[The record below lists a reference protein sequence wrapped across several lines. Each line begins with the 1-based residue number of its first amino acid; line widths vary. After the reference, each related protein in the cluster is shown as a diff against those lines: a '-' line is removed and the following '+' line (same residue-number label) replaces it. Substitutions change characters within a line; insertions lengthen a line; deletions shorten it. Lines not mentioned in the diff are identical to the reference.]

1 MRGEGCFS
9 RKYSGSKLI
18 GTQKE
23 DITFMQD
30 LLDMTSGAFVT
41 VVIAALGFNPLGAFA
56 AGVLL
61 GKICNIGG
69 TVHPDGIHAISVR
82 VLSYQ
87 RPSGPGVIG
96 YCAAKELDFDSISLT
111 DMEQILRAG
120 LTHLYSFSRTM
131 EVRTVPAEEDG
142 EEDTAETWYIY
153 TIRYSSAS
161 TGRCCGFQGSEDRHT
176 PRSHLRPARA
186 RRSRSA

>member
-1 MRGEGCFS
+1 
-9 RKYSGSKLI
+9 
-18 GTQKE
+18 
-23 DITFMQD
+23 
-30 LLDMTSGAFVT
+30 MTSGAFVT

-96 YCAAKELDFDSISLT
+96 YGTVTQLYTKWYASANQQNYIEDADSATVGGGYEVDCRQSDLSNNVSGAWTRDISSVNNAAYLEGVSRMFAGHEVYLQFSNNLTTPVRVEVNGSWDSN
-111 DMEQILRAG
+111 
-120 LTHLYSFSRTM
+120 
-131 EVRTVPAEEDG
+131 
-142 EEDTAETWYIY
+142 
-153 TIRYSSAS
+153 
-161 TGRCCGFQGSEDRHT
+161 
-176 PRSHLRPARA
+176 
-186 RRSRSA
+186 

>member
-1 MRGEGCFS
+1 MCPKTPSLVVFSFTRREGCFS

-96 YCAAKELDFDSISLT
+96 Y
-111 DMEQILRAG
+111 G
-120 LTHLYSFSRTM
+120 
-131 EVRTVPAEEDG
+131 TV
-142 EEDTAETWYIY
+142 T
-153 TIRYSSAS
+153 
-161 TGRCCGFQGSEDRHT
+161 
-176 PRSHLRPARA
+176 
-186 RRSRSA
+186 

>member
-1 MRGEGCFS
+1 
-9 RKYSGSKLI
+9 
-18 GTQKE
+18 
-23 DITFMQD
+23 MQD

-87 RPSGPGVIG
+87 RPSGPGG
-96 YCAAKELDFDSISLT
+96 YRVRDGNKVVHKMVCKRQSAEL
-111 DMEQILRAG
+111 
-120 LTHLYSFSRTM
+120 Y
-131 EVRTVPAEEDG
+131 
-142 EEDTAETWYIY
+142 
-153 TIRYSSAS
+153 
-161 TGRCCGFQGSEDRHT
+161 
-176 PRSHLRPARA
+176 
-186 RRSRSA
+186 

>member
-1 MRGEGCFS
+1 
-9 RKYSGSKLI
+9 
-18 GTQKE
+18 
-23 DITFMQD
+23 MQD

-96 YCAAKELDFDSISLT
+96 YGIFDKAGDVFDLDFFAVFVDEFHVGVIPV
-111 DMEQILRAG
+111 QHFFANGAGRAG
-120 LTHLYSFSRTM
+120 VL
-131 EVRTVPAEEDG
+131 A
-142 EEDTAETWYIY
+142 IY
-153 TIRYSSAS
+153 
-161 TGRCCGFQGSEDRHT
+161 
-176 PRSHLRPARA
+176 RA
-186 RRSRSA
+186 RNQSEKILHGENVGRDHHISVRQIARVDIVFY